1 MARSDIIEGKG
12 VKEFKMKEI
21 IRMYTRYSKRADDSV
36 GTLLKAIDIELLN
49 ETGKTF
55 CGSIMDLYRHI
66 TGAVLYF
73 HGLIRASI
81 PQAAHSLAESLDP
94 KLPDGPLNA
103 EGLKTLMAAFSD
115 ANQATIDFVD
125 KLSEGDLALPV
136 KLDWYPDRETVPL
149 HFVLNQLF
157 VHGIHH
163 RGQISQI
170 LDQLKVEHD
179 FSGIDLLYIP
189 E

>member
-1 MARSDIIEGKG
+1 
-12 VKEFKMKEI
+12 MKEI
-21 IRMYTRYSKRADDSV
+21 IRMYARYSKRADDSV
-36 GTLLKAIDIELLN
+36 GTLLKGMDLNKLN
-49 ETGKTF
+49 ETGQTF

-66 TGAVLYF
+66 AGAVLYF

-94 KLPDGPLNA
+94 KLADGLLDA
-103 EGLKTLMAAFSD
+103 EGLKTLMAALSE

-125 KLSEGDLALPV
+125 KLSEDDLELPV
-136 KLDWYPDRETVPL
+136 KLDWYPERETVPL
-149 HFVLNQLF
+149 HFILNQLI

-163 RGQISQI
+163 RGQISQT

-179 FSGIDLLYIP
+179 FSGIDLSYMP